1 MKLNTHFDSS
11 FKKNTKLEKYKDYL
25 HIAFSQDKIKKSY
38 DVKHYIEDSGVT
50 YDRVSEWMSKN
61 GFDKQATR
69 CLEMDR
75 KLKNGG
81 NIMRRGV
88 NIPKNYIGAFVGA
101 YPLTLT
107 HPDEDRFLTIR
118 ECLSIMKLPNDF
130 ILQGGIRN
138 INHICQNVPVT
149 TAQDMAENVLKFV
162 DGRLDNSMIDADFL
176 VQDNKTQTLDYKKE
190 GVQLDAFMV

>member
-1 MKLNTHFDSS
+1 
-11 FKKNTKLEKYKDYL
+11 
-25 HIAFSQDKIKKSY
+25 
-38 DVKHYIEDSGVT
+38 
-50 YDRVSEWMSKN
+50 
-61 GFDKQATR
+61 
-69 CLEMDR
+69 
-75 KLKNGG
+75 
-81 NIMRRGV
+81 
-88 NIPKNYIGAFVGA
+88 
-101 YPLTLT
+101 
-107 HPDEDRFLTIR
+107 
-118 ECLSIMKLPNDF
+118 MKLPNDF